1 MERLTLDNAI
11 KYIKEVARKNRINKE
26 KIPSLFLTVLSVVMI
41 VQINTDKLLN
51 GWKN

>member
-11 KYIKEVARKNRINKE
+11 KYIKEVARKNR